1 MEYELEDIKNH
12 FKLPIEFLEKI
23 NSIDENTKKDLELIS
38 NDENKC
44 IYDYIFEN
52 SSKYSKTTS
61 NMWNNYYTYDKQF
74 ILDTQILLKKF
85 KVQNTNFQQFDSWET
100 IKQETSFID
109 KYQYIDIEWFN
120 FLNKSPLFLQIMS
133 IYKFISP
140 IISLI
145 YPIFM
150 LIVPY
155 IVIRFNKIPISFNQ
169 YCNLIKLYLYN
180 TAVGQL
186 FTSFNTM
193 NLKNKLYLLFTVG
206 FYFFGIY
213 QNIYTCIHFFNNMKS
228 INNYIIEL
236 HSYINNTLEH
246 MDNFILQYKKF
257 EISSYKPFIDN
268 LNSNRD
274 ILSSFNDKII
284 NTSVYK
290 WNYHNISNMGYNMQ
304 QFYEIFHNE
313 TLHKSL
319 MYSFGFKGYIQNI
332 IDLQTNIKNKHI
344 NFVKFSK
351 VTSFKDAYYPV
362 FKNKKHIKN
371 TYSLNKNIIISGSN
385 ASGKTTILKT
395 TIINVILSHQ
405 IGIGFFKSGKTK
417 LYTNIHCYLNI
428 PDTSDRDSLFQAEA
442 RRCVNIIESL
452 KQTKGNHFCIFD
464 ELYSGTNPYEAV
476 ASAYSFINYI
486 RKCNI
491 DFMLTTHYFELCD
504 ELNNKKF
511 ICNKHM
517 LIDNENDTIK
527 YLYKIKKG
535 VSKYKGGVQVLKN
548 LKYPPEIVINAIKY
562 LNK

>member
-109 KYQYIDIEWFN
+109 KYQYVDIEWFN

-133 IYKFISP
+133 IYKFVSP

-150 LIVPY
+150 LIIPY

-236 HSYINNTLEH
+236 HFYINNTLEH
-246 MDNFILQYKKF
+246 MDNFNLQYKKF
-257 EISSYKPFIDN
+257 EISSYKP
-268 LNSNRD
+268 L
-274 ILSSFNDKII
+274 LII
-284 NTSVYK
+284 
-290 WNYHNISNMGYNMQ
+290 
-304 QFYEIFHNE
+304 
-313 TLHKSL
+313 
-319 MYSFGFKGYIQNI
+319 
-332 IDLQTNIKNKHI
+332 
-344 NFVKFSK
+344 
-351 VTSFKDAYYPV
+351 
-362 FKNKKHIKN
+362 
-371 TYSLNKNIIISGSN
+371 
-385 ASGKTTILKT
+385 
-395 TIINVILSHQ
+395 
-405 IGIGFFKSGKTK
+405 
-417 LYTNIHCYLNI
+417 
-428 PDTSDRDSLFQAEA
+428 
-442 RRCVNIIESL
+442 
-452 KQTKGNHFCIFD
+452 
-464 ELYSGTNPYEAV
+464 
-476 ASAYSFINYI
+476 
-486 RKCNI
+486 
-491 DFMLTTHYFELCD
+491 
-504 ELNNKKF
+504 
-511 ICNKHM
+511 
-517 LIDNENDTIK
+517 
-527 YLYKIKKG
+527 
-535 VSKYKGGVQVLKN
+535 
-548 LKYPPEIVINAIKY
+548 
-562 LNK
+562 